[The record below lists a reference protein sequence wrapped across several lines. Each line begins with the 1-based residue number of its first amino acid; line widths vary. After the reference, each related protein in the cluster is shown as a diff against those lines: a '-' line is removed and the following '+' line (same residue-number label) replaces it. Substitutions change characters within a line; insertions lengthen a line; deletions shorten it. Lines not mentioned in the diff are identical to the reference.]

1 VGDSELEGWG
11 VPVGVP
17 VGVTETDGD
26 SVGGAVFVV
35 EQPPNPNGNEIRM
48 MLKSTPT
55 IRDFT

>member
-1 VGDSELEGWG
+1 VGEIEGGG
-11 VPVGVP
+11 VSVGVP
-17 VGVTETDGD
+17 VGVADTDGD

-35 EQPPNPNGNEIRM
+35 EQLPNPNGNEIRM